1 MAIRVCR
8 MISHQQKGC
17 IVMTSSAAALMP
29 SPFVSLYG
37 ATKAF
42 LSSFGASLAAEVRVL
57 LPIGHVV
64 GLPSASDGQHV
75 QSFMALPSSIQNS
88 NAGAVRVGLSE
99 RDEFRVPQLVVRTLF
114 KDSNTIQK
122 EGGLVYSYNLT

>member
-1 MAIRVCR
+1 MVISVCR

-17 IVMTSSAAALMP
+17 IVITSSAAALMP

-64 GLPSASDGQHV
+64 GLPTASDRQHV
-75 QSFMALPSSIQNS
+75 QSVIALPSSVQNS
-88 NAGAVRVGLSE
+88 NAGAV
-99 RDEFRVPQLVVRTLF
+99 
-114 KDSNTIQK
+114 
-122 EGGLVYSYNLT
+122 